1 MTKLEE
7 RRRHYDIPETPYLP
21 MGKVI
26 LVYRLPSEE
35 VTKSGLV
42 IPQVWTEKTDDGAT
56 ISGQKSPEPKGVLV
70 AAGLQALDVMRDH
83 LIEIGDIVYFG
94 RFEGWEVEFQREKM
108 KAGKYLIQM
117 KIEGLLGSVDAI
129 DRMKNYSVEYID
141 TEDER
146 GHAYVKRNRKAA

>member
-42 IPQVWTEKTDDGAT
+42 IPQVWTEKSDDGT
-56 ISGQKSPEPKGVLV
+56 TTTGQKSPDPKGVLV

-94 RFEGWEVEFQREKM
+94 RFEGWEVEFKREAM
-108 KAGKYLIQM
+108 KSGKYLIQM
-117 KIEGLLGSVDAI
+117 KIEGLLGSVDAME
-129 DRMKNYSVEYID
+129 RMKNHAVEYVD
-141 TEDER
+141 TDDFQ
-146 GHAYVKRNRKAA
+146 GHVYTKRNRKAA